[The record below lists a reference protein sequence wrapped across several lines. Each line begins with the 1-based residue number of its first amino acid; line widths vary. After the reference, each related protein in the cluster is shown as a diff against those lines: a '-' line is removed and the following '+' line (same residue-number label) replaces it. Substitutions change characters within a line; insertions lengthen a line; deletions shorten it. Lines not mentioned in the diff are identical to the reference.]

1 MQNKNSKKMLK
12 KWGFNVKNIKKNL
25 YENNNIKLFVIIKLI
40 LDVLKIIV

>member
-1 MQNKNSKKMLK
+1 MLK